1 MAAPDDKPVEPDI
14 REMLSRDVTIS
25 EKYGSAAR
33 DPKTG
38 RLKSESDS
46 PLVQRGR
53 RVLRGEN
60 AR

>member
-14 REMLSRDVTIS
+14 REMFSRDVTIS

-38 RLKSESDS
+38 RLKSESDNQ
-46 PLVQRGR
+46 LALRLR
-53 RVLRGEN
+53 RILRGGH